1 MNNQG
6 QKINLIY
13 EKSTLESTDILE
25 LQKKLTERNVRFDFQ
40 QRSIM
45 TCASID
51 FFVPIIQFVTS
62 ESFLFGFTASATWDL
77 FKTITGFAY
86 NKFHNRKTC
95 KKYNDKTVKT
105 PPNIHFDIGNTH
117 LVLPV
122 DIDKDKYEYA
132 IDKFFKYVSS
142 HTPNKITY
150 VWYNETDKSLTTKT
164 EEQIINE
171 EIKKQ
176 Q

>member
-6 QKINLIY
+6 QKIELIY
-13 EKSTLESTDILE
+13 ERDTLENTDILE
-25 LQKKLTERNVRFDFQ
+25 LQKELTERNIHFDSQ

-51 FFVPIIQFVTS
+51 FFMPVIQFVTS
-62 ESFLFGFTASATWDL
+62 ESFLFGFTASAAWDL
-77 FKTITGFAY
+77 FKTITRFAY
-86 NKFHNRKTC
+86 NKFHNHKTH
-95 KKYNDKTVKT
+95 KRYNGKTVDT
-105 PPNIHFDIGNTH
+105 PTNIHFDIGNTH

-122 DIDKDKYEYA
+122 DTDKDKYEYA
-132 IDKFFKYVSS
+132 VDKFFKYVSS
-142 HTPNKITY
+142 HTPNKTTY